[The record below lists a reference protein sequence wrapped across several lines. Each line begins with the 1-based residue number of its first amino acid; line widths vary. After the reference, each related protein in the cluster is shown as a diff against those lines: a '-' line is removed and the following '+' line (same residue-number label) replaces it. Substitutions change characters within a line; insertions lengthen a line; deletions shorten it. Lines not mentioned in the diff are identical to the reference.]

1 MAQSNNAPQTKK
13 PKEKKKSRIAAWFRE
28 IRSELKKIS
37 WPTFRKV
44 LKQTGIVLAVVVFF
58 LVVIFAFDL
67 LLSWLLK
74 LLTTAPVV

>member
-1 MAQSNNAPQTKK
+1 MAQNNNAPVSKK

-44 LKQTGIVLAVVVFF
+44 LKQTGVVLAVVVFF
-58 LVVIFAFDL
+58 LVVIFGFDL

-74 LLTTAPVV
+74 LLTTPAV

>member
-1 MAQSNNAPQTKK
+1 MAQSNNTPVAKK

-58 LVVIFAFDL
+58 LVAIFAFDL

-74 LLTTAPVV
+74 LLTKV

>member
-1 MAQSNNAPQTKK
+1 MAQNSNAPVGKK

-58 LVVIFAFDL
+58 LVVIFGFDL

-74 LLTTAPVV
+74 LLTTPAA